1 MFSGIFGKKSDHP
14 MADLKSAQAILDELP
29 KSDAHKALMELT
41 EWIES
46 VAQRGDFRLDHQFAV
61 LRLLDET
68 AQPYVRKLVREYF
81 VPHELQ
87 KFQENRLWLMLGNF
101 FRHSGEAYFTVF
113 QRCCSDVKGAS
124 SLKGHMPLLAARTIH
139 ALAGQLKYAC
149 VHYELVDPVIWHK
162 LAQLCLHAEQQQYLA
177 VPVELYAGVTGASA
191 VQSELGYLLAW
202 YGCGVGTLDPL
213 QMHLTERILFHY
225 RSVVTIGAQQA
236 GSLFS
241 FDLSHPAAPLR
252 VNLELQAQPS
262 LRYVSM
268 AALRQQLEGL
278 IAKLGKSGV
287 PEELNLG
294 GSYDAELAA
303 QASRF
308 LLGYLIAPPS
318 RRSARRGIKVTLNVV
333 SGFAKVVEHTDVGL
347 NFSGEQ
353 AAQWQIEDISVSG
366 FGTVLPAQ
374 AANGIR
380 IGSLLGMQPEGLASW
395 GVAVVRRLLRDK
407 AGQMHVGAEILS
419 NQIAGVAISP
429 GGGGGESEEGQ
440 PALWLNAKQ
449 GVISGEAQLM
459 LKADSFS
466 QQRSLLTRLD
476 GKSYLLVPN
485 QLREKGTDYD
495 LASFRIIERETGEE

>member
-29 KSDAHKALMELT
+29 KSDAHKSLMELT

-46 VAQRGDFRLDHQFAV
+46 VAQRSDFRLDHQFAV

-101 FRHSGEAYFTVF
+101 YRHSGEAYFTVF
-113 QRCCSDVKGAS
+113 QRCCSDVKAAS
-124 SLKGHMPLLAARTIH
+124 ALKGQIPLLVARTVH
-139 ALAGQLKYAC
+139 ALAGQLKYVCA
-149 VHYELVDPVIWHK
+149 HYEPVDPLIWHQ
-162 LAQLCLHAEQQQYLA
+162 LAQLCLHAEQQQYFS
-177 VPVELYAGVTGASA
+177 VPVELYAGVAGDCT
-191 VQSELGYLLAW
+191 VQGELGSMLAW
-202 YGCGVGTLDPL
+202 YGCGVGTLQPL
-213 QMHLTERILFHY
+213 HMHLTGRIMGHY
-225 RSVVTIGAQQA
+225 RADITIGAQQA

-241 FDLSHPAAPLR
+241 FDLNLPAAPLR
-252 VNLELQAQPS
+252 VNLEVQAQPS
-262 LRYVSM
+262 IRYVSM

-278 IAKLGKSGV
+278 IARLGKSGV

-294 GSYDAELAA
+294 GSYDAELVA

-333 SGFAKVVEHTDVGL
+333 SGFARVVEHTDVGL
-347 NFSGEQ
+347 NFSEEQ
-353 AAQWQIEDISVSG
+353 AAQWQIEDISASG

-380 IGSLLGMQPEGLASW
+380 IGSLLGMQPEGLANW

-429 GGGGGESEEGQ
+429 GGAGESAEGQ

-449 GVISGEAQLM
+449 GAGFGEAQLM

-466 QQRSLLTRLD
+466 LQRSLLTRLD

-485 QLREKGTDYD
+485 QLREKGADYD
-495 LASFRIIERETGEE
+495 LASFRVIERETGEE